1 MKKILNIILLCF
13 LCAGTFYACKKNEQ
27 DKTFRDVNRINI
39 EGLSTENPAG
49 DSVMLSFAVYP
60 TTVTEHNL
68 TLVGR
73 AAGTVSDKD
82 RVFKVEVD
90 PSKTTADPSE
100 YVLPANFMIKA
111 GTVVTNIPIKLKRS
125 ARIANRSVRLS
136 LKISRNENFDV
147 GKKTSFNFVWTDDVV
162 MPQNWTTY
170 YWGKYSKVKHR
181 LMLASTP
188 YTDLNLGTNYA
199 AMMYVASA
207 TLEAL
212 TAYNNAHPGNPLR
225 NEFGAVIAIC
235 NGCE

>member
-1 MKKILNIILLCF
+1 MKKILNLVVLLFMCSG
-13 LCAGTFYACKKNEQ
+13 LFYACKKNVQ
-27 DKTFRDVNRINI
+27 DKEFKDVNRINI
-39 EGLSTENPAG
+39 EGLSTESPVG

-60 TTVTEHNL
+60 TTVTEYSL

-73 AAGTVSDKD
+73 VAGTISDKD

-90 PSKTTADPSE
+90 PAKTTADASE
-100 YVLPANFMIKA
+100 YVLPSSFVIKA

-136 LKISRNENFDV
+136 LKISKNDNFDV
-147 GKKTSFNFVWTDDVV
+147 GKKTAFNFVWTDDVV
-162 MPQNWTTY
+162 LPQNWTTF

-207 TLEAL
+207 TIEAL
-212 TAYNNAHPGNPLR
+212 TAYNNAHPGAPLR
-225 NEFGAVIAIC
+225 NEFGAAIAIC